1 MTKKDELIAK
11 MEEYITFLGEELGNN
26 AVYLHVH
33 HMDPSKEDIAK
44 GSKLR
49 KEIANLK
56 WDVEKE
62 EKRKYDANTCCVCHI
77 NYVDSAN
84 GYDTC
89 ESCSRGI

>member
-11 MEEYITFLGEELGNN
+11 MEEYIETSNKLMGNWESSHILLVN
-26 AVYLHVH
+26 IRQEIDRL
-33 HMDPSKEDIAK
+33 K
-44 GSKLR
+44 
-49 KEIANLK
+49 KEI
-56 WDVEKE
+56 EKE

-77 NYVDSAN
+77 NYVDSAS